1 MSGLCFS
8 SESTFIEFLAIIANF
23 SVAAHM
29 GHSTGGSTPVSQK
42 NGVPTGDRAIV
53 IAAADCDMLCAQ
65 KLFVQIS
72 LLLGL
77 RL

>member
-29 GHSTGGSTPVSQK
+29 GHSTRGSIPLSQK
-42 NGVPTGDRAIV
+42 KGMPTGDRAIDT
-53 IAAADCDMLCAQ
+53 AAADCAMLYAQ
-65 KLFVQIS
+65 RLFVQIIG
-72 LLLGL
+72 LLVL